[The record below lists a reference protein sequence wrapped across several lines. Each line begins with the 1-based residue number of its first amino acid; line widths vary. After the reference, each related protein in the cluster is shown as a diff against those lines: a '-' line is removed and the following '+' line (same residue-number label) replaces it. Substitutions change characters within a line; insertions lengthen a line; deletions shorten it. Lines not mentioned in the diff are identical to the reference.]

1 MTQNYSIH
9 PTFYRVVFNST
20 SPTNYSALTST
31 QAGGMD
37 IGKAVDYNRRVS
49 VTGNIAITTNVM
61 ASGETIVINGY
72 NVAFASSDYVTDI
85 LTKIQ
90 TASTYTNVTATN
102 AVNPNCVT
110 ITNTVD
116 QMGYPFYLQ
125 EGNGSAL
132 SKLGIAAG
140 TYKAGVTEIG
150 STFTN
155 FIAGDVITINGVVV
169 LFSTTTTVA
178 GAVSAINA
186 VSNATGV
193 IAQLAAGAVQLS
205 SVNNQAYQLGGS
217 NISSLGFTVGNH
229 GGWPN
234 TLTGSEVKEQANMRY
249 LLAVEEI
256 EKMATPFFT
265 GNWATTGDQTG
276 NAVPTTFSFTVA
288 FNQVDYVTTTAT
300 ASEPDNGTVYTS
312 ALAVRRSVAR
322 ALVDTMNSN
331 RKVYDPTLQTI
342 GYYTNRPNPSQILNL
357 TATGV
362 DVVGN
367 IQIIENNL
375 TVTQITYV

>member
-1 MTQNYSIH
+1 
-9 PTFYRVVFNST
+9 
-20 SPTNYSALTST
+20 
-31 QAGGMD
+31 
-37 IGKAVDYNRRVS
+37 
-49 VTGNIAITTNVM
+49 
-61 ASGETIVINGY
+61 
-72 NVAFASSDYVTDI
+72 
-85 LTKIQ
+85 
-90 TASTYTNVTATN
+90 
-102 AVNPNCVT
+102 
-110 ITNTVD
+110 
-116 QMGYPFYLQ
+116 
-125 EGNGSAL
+125 
-132 SKLGIAAG
+132 
-140 TYKAGVTEIG
+140 
-150 STFTN
+150 
-155 FIAGDVITINGVVV
+155 
-169 LFSTTTTVA
+169 
-178 GAVSAINA
+178 
-186 VSNATGV
+186 
-193 IAQLAAGAVQLS
+193 
-205 SVNNQAYQLGGS
+205 
-217 NISSLGFTVGNH
+217 
-229 GGWPN
+229 
-234 TLTGSEVKEQANMRY
+234 LTGSEVKEQANMRY

-300 ASEPDNGTVYTS
+300 ASEPDNGTVYTG

-322 ALVDTMNSN
+322 ALVDTLNSN